1 VRVVQVRVS
10 RAVFDETL
18 AAMRDWL
25 DRNNRPLAR
34 LETETDDDNILI
46 NVQFDDDALGEAF
59 RQEFG
64 RE

>member
-34 LETETDDDNILI
+34 FETKTDDDNILI